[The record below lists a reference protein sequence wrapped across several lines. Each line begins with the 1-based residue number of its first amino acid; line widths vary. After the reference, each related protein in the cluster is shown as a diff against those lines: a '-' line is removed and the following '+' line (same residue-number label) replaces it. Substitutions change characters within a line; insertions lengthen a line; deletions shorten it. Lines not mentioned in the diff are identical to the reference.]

1 MRTADKGFWLLV
13 VVASCWLL
21 SMGLPVYQKLWFVAP
36 SGHYGGWSWE
46 SLVLSF
52 LLFRRW
58 RPARLLIMV
67 VCGLSV
73 CLISS
78 ILYCNFTHSGPLLG
92 WCLVLPLELA
102 VLTIL
107 GYSTAVKQFLASKPS
122 NTSNLTVG

>member
-1 MRTADKGFWLLV
+1 MRIADKGFWLLV

-21 SMGLPVYQKLWFVAP
+21 SLALPVYQQLWFVAP

-46 SLVLSF
+46 SGVLLF

-58 RPARLLIMV
+58 RPARLLIMLF
-67 VCGLSV
+67 CGLSV

-78 ILYCNFTHSGPLLG
+78 ILYYNLTHAGPLLG
-92 WCLVLPLELA
+92 FCLILPLELL

-107 GYSTAVKQFLASKPS
+107 GYSTSVKQFLTPK
-122 NTSNLTVG
+122 TR